1 MQLKTV
7 VSAQV
12 LEASAAQAV
21 AHRMGQS
28 RWRWFLRAQQ
38 EQAVVTV
45 QTALGTEAEEW
56 ALL

>member
-7 VSAQV
+7 ASAQA

-21 AHRMGQS
+21 AHGMGQS
-28 RWRWFLRAQQ
+28 RWRWFLRARQ

-45 QTALGTEAEEW
+45 QSALGAEAEEW